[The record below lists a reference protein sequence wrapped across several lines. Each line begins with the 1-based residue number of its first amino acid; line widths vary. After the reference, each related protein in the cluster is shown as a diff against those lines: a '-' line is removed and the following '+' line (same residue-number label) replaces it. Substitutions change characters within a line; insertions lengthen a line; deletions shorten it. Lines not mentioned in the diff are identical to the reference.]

1 MAAPSPRGIVFDFD
15 GVLADTEHLHLRAYQ
30 DVFSRRGWSLDETA
44 YFTRY
49 LGYDDEDLLRLYV
62 RDHRLAMDD
71 GLLGAL
77 LDEKTAVYERRIAT
91 GDVLYPG
98 AAAVVRALAPQFKLA
113 IASGSRRPEILH
125 IVRAAGLM
133 DAFTA
138 IVSADDLTKSK
149 PSPEPYLTAAAGL
162 GLDPRACLA
171 IEDSHWGLDSARA
184 AGLRTIALTTTS
196 PASVLR
202 AADRI
207 VSRIEEVTVA
217 LIEEILRA
225 SA

>member
-30 DVFSRRGWSLDETA
+30 DVFARRGWTLDEQA
-44 YFTRY
+44 YFGRY
-49 LGYDDEDLLRLYV
+49 LGYDDEDLLRLYA
-62 RDHRLAMDD
+62 RDQRIAMDD
-71 GLLGAL
+71 VLLGAL
-77 LDEKTAVYERRIAT
+77 LDEKTAVYERRIET
-91 GDVLYPG
+91 GDVLYPSAPG
-98 AAAVVRALAPQFKLA
+98 VVRALAPHFKLA

-133 DAFTA
+133 NMFTT
-138 IVSADDLTKSK
+138 IVSADDVMNSK
-149 PSPEPYLTAAAGL
+149 PSPEPYLAAAQGL

-171 IEDSHWGLDSARA
+171 IEDSHWGIDSART

-202 AADRI
+202 AANRI
-207 VSRIEEVTVA
+207 VSRIDDVTLE
-217 LIEEILRA
+217 LIEDVFGV
-225 SA
+225 

>member
-1 MAAPSPRGIVFDFD
+1 MATSPRRGIVFDFD

-30 DVFSRRGWSLDETA
+30 DVFRRRGWSLDESI
-44 YFTRY
+44 YFDRY
-49 LGYDDEDLLRLYV
+49 LGYDDEDLLRLYA
-62 RDHRLAMDD
+62 RDQHLAMDD
-71 GLLGAL
+71 ALLDAL
-77 LDEKTAVYERRIAT
+77 LDEKTSVYERRIAT
-91 GDVLYPG
+91 GDILYPG
-98 AAAVVRALAPQFKLA
+98 ATTVVRALAPQFKLA

-138 IVSADDLTKSK
+138 IVSADDVTKSK
-149 PSPEPYLTAAAGL
+149 PAPEPYLAAAAGL

-171 IEDSHWGLDSARA
+171 IEDSHWGLDSART

-202 AADRI
+202 AAHRI
-207 VSRIEEVTVA
+207 VSRIDDVTPA
-217 LIEEILRA
+217 LIEDVFGM
-225 SA
+225 